1 MDEFRLSARGLSAS
15 QVLTAW
21 ERGEGHPV
29 GEQAL
34 ALLLT
39 AYPEVLLD
47 RLARLSIGER
57 NTCLLGLREETFG
70 SRLEGLATCPACGE
84 RVELSL
90 DAADLRAGGPAA
102 LALRNGDG
110 TQPHTVSVAGYDI
123 TFRLPEVRDL
133 EALRTDDVA
142 VGRQWLLR
150 RCLLSACRGGEPEPM
165 GDLPAEVLAGV
176 AERMEAVDPQ
186 ANVELTLACP
196 SCDHEWQALFDIA
209 PFLCA
214 EIRAWAHRLL
224 REVHALAS
232 AYGWREADILAMSR
246 WRRDAYLDM
255 VGE

>member
-1 MDEFRLSARGLSAS
+1 MDEFRLPARRLSAP

-21 ERGEGHPV
+21 ERGEGQPV

-34 ALLLT
+34 ALLGT
-39 AYPEVLLD
+39 AYPEVPFD

-57 NTCLLGLREETFG
+57 DTCLLGLREETFG

-84 RVELSL
+84 HVELSL
-90 DAADLRAGGPAA
+90 DAADLRAGAPAA
-102 LALRNGDG
+102 LTLRGADQ
-110 TQPHTVSVAGYDI
+110 TPPFAVRVAGYDV

-133 EALRTDDVA
+133 EALRTDDLEI
-142 VGRQWLLR
+142 GRQWLLR
-150 RCLLSACRGGEPEPM
+150 RCLLSVCRDGEPEPM

-186 ANVELTLACP
+186 ANVELILACP
-196 SCDHEWQALFDIA
+196 SCDHEWQALFDIV

-224 REVHALAS
+224 RDVHRLAS

-246 WRRDAYLDM
+246 LRRDAYLDM

>member
-1 MDEFRLSARGLSAS
+1 MDECRLPARRLSAS

-21 ERGEGHPV
+21 ERGEGQPV

-34 ALLLT
+34 ALLVT
-39 AYPEVLLD
+39 AYPEVPVD

-90 DAADLRAGGPAA
+90 DAAKLREGAPAA
-102 LALRNGDG
+102 LTVRSGEG
-110 TQPHTVSVAGYDI
+110 THTVNVAGYDV
-123 TFRLPEVRDL
+123 TFRLPEVGDL
-133 EALRTDDVA
+133 EALRTDDVE

-150 RCLLSACRGGEPEPM
+150 RCVLSACRDGKAEPLE
-165 GDLPAEVLAGV
+165 DLPAEVLAGV
-176 AERMEAVDPQ
+176 AERMDAVDPQ
-186 ANVELTLACP
+186 ANVELILACP

-209 PFLCA
+209 PFLCG

-224 REVHALAS
+224 RDVHTLAS

-255 VGE
+255 VRE